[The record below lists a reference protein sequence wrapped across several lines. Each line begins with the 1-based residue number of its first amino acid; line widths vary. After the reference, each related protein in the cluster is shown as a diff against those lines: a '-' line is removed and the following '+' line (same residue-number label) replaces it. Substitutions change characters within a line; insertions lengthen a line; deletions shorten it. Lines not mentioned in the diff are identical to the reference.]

1 MKKPTDSSARDHIFM
16 SEALFQNLSSVE
28 ALHINADFPIAHP
41 NDRSARRV
49 SDHGPLVV
57 TFAFDE

>member
-1 MKKPTDSSARDHIFM
+1 M